1 MIELIIETVGAIL
14 DFFVALTD
22 SDRQQ
27 KRR

>member
-22 SDRQQ
+22 SDKQ
-27 KRR
+27 KERK